1 MDLWRAEDD
10 VLELAQD
17 IIKNH
22 RQDLT
27 TTEIVYIFREKAG
40 KKAGKTIIATAR
52 KVAAKEN
59 VVHSFEGKPD
69 VIFVIEI
76 GADAWTELSPEQ
88 KRAVM
93 HHELCHCGFE
103 ESESGDLVPSII
115 PHDIEEFSAVV
126 ETHGFYMKDVV
137 DFATKILNMKEQK
150 IEKKSDK

>member
-1 MDLWRAEDD
+1 MDLWRADAD
-10 VLELAQD
+10 VTDLAMD
-17 IIKNH
+17 IIKTN
-22 RQDLT
+22 RPELAV
-27 TTEIVYIFREKAG
+27 TEIVYIFREKAG

-52 KVAAKEN
+52 KVATKEN

-69 VIFVIEI
+69 VVFVVEI
-76 GADAWTELSPEQ
+76 GADAWQELSPEQ

-103 ESESGDLVPSII
+103 ESESGDMVPTII

-137 DFATKILNMKEQK
+137 DFATKILNMKEQQPAK
-150 IEKKSDK
+150 